1 MPASAFDSQSTIF
14 GVAKTNNLTLF
25 NAEGNHAERATF
37 TPPHCGSDT
46 EARPAISRGATV
58 GFYKSDCV
66 VDTATTQ
73 TIFWNE
79 F

>member
-1 MPASAFDSQSTIF
+1 MKDQLFKAFPAK
-14 GVAKTNNLTLF
+14 AKLANC
-25 NAEGNHAERATF
+25 A
-37 TPPHCGSDT
+37 SDT
-46 EARPAISRGATV
+46 EARAAISRGATV

-73 TIFWNE
+73 TIFWSE

>member
-1 MPASAFDSQSTIF
+1 MTASAFDSQSTIF
-14 GVAKTNNLTLF
+14 GVAKTNDFNLF
-25 NAEGNHAERATF
+25 NAEGNHAERATC
-37 TPPHCGSDT
+37 TPPNCESDT
-46 EARPAISRGATV
+46 EPRPAISRGATV

>member
-1 MPASAFDSQSTIF
+1 MTFSAFDSQPTVF
-14 GVAKTNNLTLF
+14 GIAKTNAFTLF

-37 TPPHCGSDT
+37 TPPNFESDR

-58 GFYKSDCV
+58 GFYESDCV

-73 TIFWNE
+73 KILWNE

>member
-1 MPASAFDSQSTIF
+1 MQNGRPS
-14 GVAKTNNLTLF
+14 L
-25 NAEGNHAERATF
+25 
-37 TPPHCGSDT
+37 PPNCESDT